1 MGTGVCQNL
10 RMAAAKGARKED
22 ELVVILLARAGECGD
37 CKAKLDKGDMA
48 RIEKDQPLCLDCA
61 ELDHL
66 VFLPS
71 GDVAMTRRS
80 AKYSTLFA
88 VVVEWNRRRNRYERR
103 GTLVERAG
111 LERAEDECSGD
122 AEARAAARAKAAVT
136 REKQDR
142 EYIAQFTEYVRQEY
156 PKCPSDEA
164 ATIAL
169 HACEKYSGRVGRSAS
184 AKEFD
189 LDKVT
194 LAVRAHIRHVHTDY
208 DELLAKGVA
217 RQDARDRIARRV
229 DAVQASWR

>member
-1 MGTGVCQNL
+1 MAESKADEGIVVFLISKPAVC
-10 RMAAAKGARKED
+10 A
-22 ELVVILLARAGECGD
+22 ECG
-37 CKAKLDKGDMA
+37 AAVGKGEML
-48 RIEKDQPLCLDCA
+48 RVENEKPLCLECA
-61 ELDHL
+61 DLDHL
-66 VFLPS
+66 VFLPR

-80 AKYSTLFA
+80 AKYSTLSA
-88 VVVEWNRRRNRYERR
+88 VVLEWSKRRKRYERQ
-103 GTLVERAG
+103 GTLVEQAG

-122 AEARAAARAKAAVT
+122 AEARAAAREKAAVT

-142 EYIAQFTEYVRQEY
+142 EYIAQFTEHVRKEY
-156 PKCPSDEA
+156 PKCPPDEA

-208 DELLAKGVA
+208 DELLGKGVP
-217 RQDARDRIARRV
+217 RQDARDRIARRL